1 MGNGLDVSPDGAITI
16 KTGTGLEV
24 SPDGTVDIN
33 QAEVKGDDVWTI
45 NKYGNFVVLAKPT
58 VNRDFYINAH
68 GNLSIKNKE
77 ATANG

>member
-1 MGNGLDVSPDGAITI
+1 MSDEGAITI

-24 SPDGTVDIN
+24 SDEGAITIN
-33 QAEVKGDDVWTI
+33 PAEVKGDDVWTT
-45 NKYGNFVVLAKPT
+45 NKYGNFVILAKPT
-58 VNRDFYINAH
+58 VNRDFYINTH